1 MYDFPSYGFPRT
13 EAFVIQ
19 EEFHHVRAYFING
32 GTTLTSEEEDV
43 IEALL
48 AIGFFPGHSFGISA
62 TTSIRRTSSN
72 RKYDF

>member
-1 MYDFPSYGFPRT
+1 M
-13 EAFVIQ
+13 IQ

-48 AIGFFPGHSFGISA
+48 AIGFFPAILLEYPLL
-62 TTSIRRTSSN
+62 RR
-72 RKYDF
+72 